1 MHATESKVVKHAKM
15 CGFQCHDTHA
25 LSLVLQTVWEQVN
38 QDADNDPAVE
48 NDQTPANFDARLR
61 EFVRAHLTE
70 EDRCDLVN
78 GLRNCK
84 KPRSIPAQAFWHKF
98 KELNG
103 CVEWLPGNE
112 PALTEA
118 QMKQAFHDA
127 MPEKWRERF
136 SDAGDTVT
144 NQTMAEMVHHFRA
157 MESAANRRMTENN
170 E

>member
-1 MHATESKVVKHAKM
+1 M
-15 CGFQCHDTHA
+15 
-25 LSLVLQTVWEQVN
+25 WEQVN
-38 QDADNDPAVE
+38 QDADNNPAVD

-61 EFVRAHLTE
+61 EFIPVHSTE
-70 EDRCDLVN
+70 EDRYDLVN

-84 KPRSIPAQAFWHKF
+84 KPRSIPIQAFWYKF

-103 CVEWLPGNE
+103 YVEWLPGNE

-136 SDAGDTVT
+136 SNAGNTVT
-144 NQTMAEMVHHFRA
+144 NQTMAEMVHCFGA
-157 MESAANRRMTENN
+157 MENAANRRMMEND